1 MSEIKH
7 LECLVCGENFSIPM
21 FINIDNYDGQ
31 VVCQNCK
38 TLLYLRLVQSKVKR
52 YKVVDERFGQ
62 MNASELRQMLD
73 EAEQRYGKI
82 IES

>member
-1 MSEIKH
+1 MSKIKH
-7 LECLVCGENFSIPM
+7 LECLVCGENLSIPT

-38 TLLYLRLVQSKVKR
+38 SLLYLRLVRSKVKR
-52 YKVVDERFGQ
+52 YKVVDESFGQ
-62 MNASELRQMLD
+62 MNGLETRQMLD
-73 EAEQRYGKI
+73 EAEQSYGKI